1 MATANLNRRY
11 GHIYKGHTVPYG
23 TFVGVSPEVRSAY
36 YNYGYLHDEDM
47 PELLET
53 DLPVREDTD
62 PERALFRKELAAHIL
77 VVLSTLRPRERHVMC
92 MRFGIGLDTDYSL
105 EEIGARFDVNRER
118 IRQIVLRE
126 LHRLR
131 HRSLDLFQYHDIL

>member
-1 MATANLNRRY
+1 MAGNSSRY
-11 GHIYKGHTVPYG
+11 GRVSKGSKMPYG

-36 YNYGYLHDEDM
+36 YTYGYLHDEDM

-62 PERALFRKELAAHIL
+62 PERALFCKELAAHISVAL
-77 VVLSTLRPRERHVMC
+77 FMLRPRERHVMC
-92 MRFGIGLDTDYSL
+92 MRFGIGLDADYSL
-105 EEIGARFDVNRER
+105 EEIGARFDVSKER
-118 IRQIVLRE
+118 IRQIVSRE

-131 HRSLDLFQYHDIL
+131 HPSLDLLQHHDIL